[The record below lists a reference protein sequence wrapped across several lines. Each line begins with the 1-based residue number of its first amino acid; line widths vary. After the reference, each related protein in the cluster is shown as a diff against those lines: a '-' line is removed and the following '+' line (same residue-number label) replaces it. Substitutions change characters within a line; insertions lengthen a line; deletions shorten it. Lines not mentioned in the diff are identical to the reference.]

1 MKVTKEILKTLKKG
15 ERISCIIP
23 KNCKKTMGFPTC
35 AFKEMRGMV
44 LNGTI
49 DNVWDGECVG
59 LQLIVPQNIVD
70 KYNCYEYLFYTSHNC
85 IDFQVK
91 R

>member
-1 MKVTKEILKTLKKG
+1 MKVTKEILKTLKIG
-15 ERISCIIP
+15 EKITCIIP

-35 AFKEMRGMV
+35 AFKAMRGIV

-49 DNVWDGECVG
+49 DREWDGEYVG
-59 LQLIVPQNIVD
+59 VQLTVPQNIVD
-70 KYNCYEYLFYTSHNC
+70 KYNCYKYLFYTSDNC
-85 IDFQVK
+85 IDLQVK

>member
-23 KNCKKTMGFPTC
+23 KNCKNTMGFPTC
-35 AFKEMRGMV
+35 AFKAMRGIV
-44 LNGTI
+44 LDGTI
-49 DNVWDGECVG
+49 DNEWDGECVG
-59 LQLIVPQNIVD
+59 VQLTVPQNIVD